1 MATFLESFIH
11 SFLRLISVEIVK
23 RNVLNMLILHRALS
37 FIVTEALIQN
47 LVLKIFFLA
56 LGSEFQHV
64 LHHLREF

>member
-11 SFLRLISVEIVK
+11 SFLRLIYIK

-47 LVLKIFFLA
+47 PVLKIFFLA